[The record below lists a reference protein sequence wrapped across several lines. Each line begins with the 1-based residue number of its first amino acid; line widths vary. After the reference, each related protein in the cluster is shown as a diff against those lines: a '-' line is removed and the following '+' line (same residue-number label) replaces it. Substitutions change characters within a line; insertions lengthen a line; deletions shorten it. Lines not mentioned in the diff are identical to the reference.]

1 MCRRSMLFQSEAN
14 PEPAAKPKR
23 LGAVGS
29 VRQKLALIKKGSKRK
44 ETTDPGPMELP
55 GEADRKACK
64 GHVAESFSLRLPQ
77 RLPTII
83 LGIVV
88 LKE

>member
-44 ETTDPGPMELP
+44 ETTDPGPMSSLERQTARP
-55 GEADRKACK
+55 AK
-64 GHVAESFSLRLPQ
+64 G
-77 RLPTII
+77 T
-83 LGIVV
+83 
-88 LKE
+88 